1 MSKSSHATATVIQG
15 VQQCDPASK
24 VNLYNCFL
32 QQLHEGEFFVYFTFL
47 RSMVGAG

>member
-1 MSKSSHATATVIQG
+1 MSKSSDATATVIQG

-24 VNLYNCFL
+24 VNLYKWFL
-32 QQLHEGEFFVYFTFL
+32 QQLHDGEFIVYLTFL